1 MCTPAVN
8 SWNFLQMQ
16 TSEKSFSCVC
26 LMQVSVSES
35 GSMTA
40 QLNVSTYYGLV
51 KLLATCAGGSASVA
65 ENLLTGGLPDTIR
78 CLLRT
83 STLFSSSATS
93 TASVLRTNDQ
103 LLEVLDSSA

>member
-1 MCTPAVN
+1 
-8 SWNFLQMQ
+8 
-16 TSEKSFSCVC
+16 
-26 LMQVSVSES
+26 
-35 GSMTA
+35 MTA

-78 CLLRT
+78 RLLRT

-93 TASVLRTNDQ
+93 SSSVLRTNDQ
-103 LLEVLDSSA
+103 LLEVLHVLLYNRSTAG